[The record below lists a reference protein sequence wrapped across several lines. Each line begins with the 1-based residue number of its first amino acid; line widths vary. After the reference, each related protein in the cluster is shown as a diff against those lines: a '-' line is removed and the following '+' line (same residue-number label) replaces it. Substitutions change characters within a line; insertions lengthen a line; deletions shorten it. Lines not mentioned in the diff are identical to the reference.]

1 MRFLCEFIGVIGVLE
16 CSFGVPFS
24 PVVVAFF
31 MVFGGSA
38 MCVRGKF
45 MLLGGLPVCVVHGV
59 YRCAATTASGLSA
72 LASPDDAISWA
83 PVCFNRS
90 LARVTFSDVPQ

>member
-1 MRFLCEFIGVIGVLE
+1 VRFLCEFIGVIGVLE
-16 CSFGVPFS
+16 CSFGVPFP

-31 MVFGGSA
+31 IMFGGSA

-45 MLLGGLPVCVVHGV
+45 VLLRSLYVCVVHGI

-72 LASPDDAISWA
+72 LASLVDAISCA
-83 PVCFNRS
+83 PVCFNKS
-90 LARVTFSDVPQ
+90 LARAIFSDESQ